1 VTART
6 FVIVGA
12 GLAGSK
18 AAEELRDRGF
28 DGRVVLVG
36 AEAERPYERPPLTK
50 DYLRGESAREQ
61 AFVHPEGFYAERD
74 IELQTGTPATAID
87 PHASCVRLADGREL
101 AYDRLLLATGAEPRR
116 LAVPGA
122 DLDGV
127 HVLRT
132 LGDSDALR
140 DRLEPGVSA
149 VVVGGGWIGSEVAAS
164 ARGRGV
170 DVTVV
175 DPAALPNERRFG
187 AEVAGF
193 YRDVHL
199 DHGVSFALGEG
210 IASFEGHHAVTG
222 VRTTSGRLIACDVAV
237 VGVGVA
243 PTVELARTAG
253 LAVDDGVLVGD
264 DLRTSA
270 RDVFACGDVARTW
283 HPFYRD
289 RLRVEHW
296 ATALTQG
303 PAAARAMLGEPTS
316 YDELPFFFSD
326 QYEVGME
333 YTGRAT
339 GSDEVALR
347 GDPADGAFL
356 AFWLRDGRVVAGMDV
371 NVGDVG
377 EQVQAL
383 IRSRRVIDRARLS
396 DRGSALDAL
405 VAEPVRRA

>member
-1 VTART
+1 VTGRT

-12 GLAGSK
+12 GLGGAK

-74 IELQTGTPATAID
+74 IELLTGTAARAID
-87 PHASCVRLADGREL
+87 PDTSRVVLADGREL
-101 AYDRLLLATGAEPRR
+101 AYDRVLLATGAEPRR
-116 LAVPGA
+116 PAVPGA

-140 DRLEPGVSA
+140 DRLEPGARA

-164 ARGRGV
+164 ARERGAE
-170 DVTVV
+170 VTLM

-187 AEVAGF
+187 AEVAAF
-193 YRDVHL
+193 FRDVHV
-199 DHGVSFALGEG
+199 DHGVRFALGER
-210 IASFEGHHAVTG
+210 IAAFEGRGAVSG
-222 VRTTSGRLIACDVAV
+222 VRTSSGRLLDCDVAV
-237 VGVGVA
+237 VGIGVTPSVG
-243 PTVELARTAG
+243 LARSAG

-270 RDVFACGDVARTW
+270 PDVFACGDVARAW

-303 PAAARAMLGEPTS
+303 PAAARAMLDEPTS
-316 YDELPFFFSD
+316 YDDLPFFFSD
-326 QYEVGME
+326 QYDVAME
-333 YTGRAT
+333 YAGRAS
-339 GSDEVALR
+339 GSDEVAVR

-371 NVGDVG
+371 NVGDTG
-377 EQVQAL
+377 DQVQAL
-383 IRSRRVIDRARLS
+383 IRSRRVIGPARLS
-396 DRGSALDAL
+396 DPGTSLDAL
-405 VAEPVRRA
+405 VDEPVRRA